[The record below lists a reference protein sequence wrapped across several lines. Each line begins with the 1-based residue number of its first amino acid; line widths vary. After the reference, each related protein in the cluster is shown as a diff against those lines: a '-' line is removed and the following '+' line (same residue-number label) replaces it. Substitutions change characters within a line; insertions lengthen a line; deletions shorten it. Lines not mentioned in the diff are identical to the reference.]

1 MSARVGALREPS
13 VLPLDSGSIRPWQ
26 PVAGNR
32 EETDLQRTLAD
43 LYAYN
48 AWANAQVFA
57 LCRAVDQAQL
67 DEQAPGTYGTLTET
81 LKHLAQVEAVY
92 ALLLQDKPLASQEP
106 RDQFFAHD
114 LAWFTD
120 LMVRVGWQYTEL
132 LANASD
138 AFYEEPLGVPWFDFA
153 LTKHDGLLQVLSHSA
168 HHRAQ
173 VFSVLGQRGIDVPDL
188 DYVLFVE
195 SKLAGGA

>member
-1 MSARVGALREPS
+1 M
-13 VLPLDSGSIRPWQ
+13 
-26 PVAGNR
+26 
-32 EETDLQRTLAD
+32 RTLAD

-57 LCRAVDQAQL
+57 RCRDVDQAQL
-67 DEQAPGTYGTLTET
+67 DEQAPGTYGTITET

-92 ALLLQDKPLASQEP
+92 ALMLQDKPLASQESP
-106 RDQFFAHD
+106 DQFFAHD
-114 LAWFTD
+114 LAWFAD
-120 LMVRVGWQYTEL
+120 LMVRVGRQYTEL

-138 AFYEEPLGVPWFDFA
+138 AFYDEPLRVPWFDFV

-168 HHRAQ
+168 QHRAQ
-173 VFSVLGQRGIDVPDL
+173 VFSVLGQLGIDVPDL
-188 DYVLFVE
+188 DYVLFVR